1 MPTPRRSFDK
11 EFKLQVLRE
20 IEAGSSVAQ
29 AARVHGVHPELI
41 YRWKQQLRKYGERSL
56 AGLGNAYTDEARIAQ
71 LERTLGQMAAE
82 NALLKKAIKTLQELQ
97 RSNGVR
103 RSSR

>member
-29 AARVHGVHPELI
+29 AARQHGVHPELI
-41 YRWKQQLRKYGERSL
+41 YRWKRQLHKYGERSL
-56 AGLGNAYTDEARIAQ
+56 SGYGNAYTDEARIAQ

-82 NALLKKAIKTLQELQ
+82 NALLKKSIATLRELR
-97 RSNGVR
+97 RSNAAR

>member
-11 EFKLQVLRE
+11 EFKVQVLRE

-29 AARVHGVHPELI
+29 AARQHGVHPELI
-41 YRWKQQLRKYGERSL
+41 YRWKRQLHKYGERSL
-56 AGLGNAYTDEARIAQ
+56 SGRGNAYTDEARIAQ

-82 NALLKKAIKTLQELQ
+82 NALLKKSIATLRELQ
-97 RSNGVR
+97 RNNAGR

>member
-1 MPTPRRSFDK
+1 MPISRRSFDK

-20 IEAGSSVAQ
+20 VDAGSSVAQ
-29 AARVHGVHPELI
+29 AARAHGVHPELI
-41 YRWKQQLRKYGERSL
+41 YRWKQQLRKYGERAL
-56 AGLGNAYTDEARIAQ
+56 AGRGNAYTEDARIAQ

-82 NALLKKAIKTLQELQ
+82 NALLKKAIATLQALQ
-97 RSNGVR
+97 RSNGAR

>member
-1 MPTPRRSFDK
+1 MPTSRRSFDK

-20 IEAGSSVAQ
+20 LDAGSSIAQ
-29 AARVHGVHPELI
+29 AAREHGVHPELI
-41 YRWKQQLRKYGERSL
+41 YRWKRQARKYGERSFS
-56 AGLGNAYTDEARIAQ
+56 GRGNAYTDEARIAQ

-82 NALLKKAIKTLQELQ
+82 NALLKKAIKTLQELE
-97 RSNGVR
+97 RNNAGR

>member
-11 EFKLQVLRE
+11 EFKLRVLRD
-20 IEAGSSVAQ
+20 IDAGSSVAQ
-29 AARVHGVHPELI
+29 SAREHGVHPELI
-41 YRWKQQLRKYGERSL
+41 YRWKRQLHKYGERTF
-56 AGLGNAYTDEARIAQ
+56 GGRGNAYTDEARIAQ

-82 NALLKKAIKTLQELQ
+82 NALLKKAIATLRELQ
-97 RSNGVR
+97 KSNGGR

>member
-11 EFKLQVLRE
+11 EFKLRVLRE
-20 IEAGSSVAQ
+20 IDAGSSVAQ
-29 AARVHGVHPELI
+29 VARQHGVHPELI
-41 YRWKQQLRKYGERSL
+41 YRWKQQLRKYGDRSFS
-56 AGLGNAYTDEARIAQ
+56 GGGNTYTDEARIAQ

-82 NALLKKAIKTLQELQ
+82 NALLKKAIATLQQLQ

>member
-11 EFKLQVLRE
+11 DFKVQVVRE

-29 AARVHGVHPELI
+29 VARQHGVHPELI
-41 YRWKQQLRKYGERSL
+41 YRWKRQLHKYGERSF
-56 AGLGNAYTDEARIAQ
+56 GGRGNAYTEEARIAQ

-82 NALLKKAIKTLQELQ
+82 NALLKKAIATLQQLQ
-97 RSNGVR
+97 RSNGAR